1 MFSRDFLSRMAQQYQ
16 LTPEQQDVLLLRF
29 SSERKSYQ
37 EIAEILETS
46 VDGIYKRAS
55 LIYEKFGIEGDSRG
69 KEHRLRSKLRE
80 IQSPTPKESPDDQ
93 DSTPDTNLQQ
103 DSNTLHNHA
112 QNFTNLQT
120 DLYESPVNAVAR
132 LQEIT
137 IALQQKGESYVDH
150 ALQEIIFLLPIAI
163 AQVANASDRTRLE
176 ITTDVVT
183 AIATELE
190 NSAAKSIYERGLDK
204 VTDGV
209 QSSLKDLEKAL
220 RLGLS

>member
-1 MFSRDFLSRMAQQYQ
+1 MFSRDFLTRMAQQYQ

-55 LIYEKFGIEGDSRG
+55 LIYEKFGIEGENRG
-69 KEHRLRSKLRE
+69 KEHRLRNKLRE
-80 IQSPTPKESPDDQ
+80 IQSPTPKETPDDQ
-93 DSTPDTNLQQ
+93 NSAPDSNLQQ
-103 DSNTLHNHA
+103 NSNTLHSYA
-112 QNFTNLQT
+112 QNFTNPQT
-120 DLYESPVNAVAR
+120 DLSESQVNAVAR
-132 LQEIT
+132 LQGIT
-137 IALQQKGESYVDH
+137 IALQQKGDSYVDH
-150 ALQEIIFLLPIAI
+150 ALQEITFLLPIAI
-163 AQVANASDRTRLE
+163 AQVASASEHTRWE

-204 VTDGV
+204 ASEGV
-209 QSSLKDLEKAL
+209 QNSLKDLEKAL